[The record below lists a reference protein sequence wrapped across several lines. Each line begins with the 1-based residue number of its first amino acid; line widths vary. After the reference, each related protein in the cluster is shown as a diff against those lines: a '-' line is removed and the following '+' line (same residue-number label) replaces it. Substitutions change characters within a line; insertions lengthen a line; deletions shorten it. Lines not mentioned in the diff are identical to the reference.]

1 MAKGITMARQLEL
14 PFMTELK
21 LIDKIVNTFNEEDLI
36 AMFEGADLSW
46 MGLLFIDNWFE
57 LENPKIDLVTEVMIF
72 QDKETRF
79 YFRAERRQD
88 NQFMISNDLD
98 RYDINGSISD
108 LDFYETMVELP
119 LVQLENRVWV
129 YL

>member
-57 LENPKIDLVTEVMIF
+57 LDNPKIDLVTEVMIF